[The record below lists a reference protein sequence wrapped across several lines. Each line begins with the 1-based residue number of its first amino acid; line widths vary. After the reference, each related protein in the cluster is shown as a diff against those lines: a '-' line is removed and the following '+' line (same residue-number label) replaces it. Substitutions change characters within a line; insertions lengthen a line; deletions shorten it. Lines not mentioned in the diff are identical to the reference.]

1 MYRTVLNAEA
11 RYPHSNSPIHLQPR
25 TLEIRKNFALC
36 NSSEATCTS
45 YPMYPRTHRKR
56 HYADPFPQTSDAN
69 AGGYCHRTAL
79 TTGNSVRTVWFSD
92 ELTPRADWTW
102 NNFFLSASIR
112 FYCWQHCA
120 CTFAPTRENTTST
133 PSTTKLWAF
142 VKNHE
147 LSHNTDGSYTY
158 QKTGSHASEG
168 QVLPPQNRLG
178 TPAGSCGA
186 DGKQFCSVGWPTG
199 ILGPI
204 PQSPPYSTEIKH
216 IPSSNNMTVCGNTC
230 NGPQDCGSRNP
241 EVDCFCALPSPDDA
255 HRLGL
260 DPVASSFVCL
270 ELALSVS
277 IGGLGGRDV
286 KRYVDEK
293 GWEYRCP
300 CNETFVAP
308 ECCGVGYGRVDL
320 S

>member
-1 MYRTVLNAEA
+1 MLIPWT
-11 RYPHSNSPIHLQPR
+11 P
-25 TLEIRKNFALC
+25 
-36 NSSEATCTS
+36 TS
-45 YPMYPRTHRKR
+45 AAK
-56 HYADPFPQTSDAN
+56 

-79 TTGNSVRTVWFSD
+79 AMGGSARTVWFSD
-92 ELTPRADWTW
+92 ELTPRLDWTW

-120 CTFAPTRENTTST
+120 CTSEPTGENTTST

-142 VKNHE
+142 VKGHE
-147 LSHNTDGSYTY
+147 MAHNSNGSYTY
-158 QKTGSHASEG
+158 QQTGSQASEG

-178 TPAGSCGA
+178 TPAGSCGT
-186 DGKQFCSVGWPTG
+186 DGRQFCSVPWPTN

-204 PQSPPYSTEIKH
+204 PQSPPHSTEIEHAFDSKD
-216 IPSSNNMTVCGNTC
+216 MTTCGNTC
-230 NGPQDCGSRNP
+230 KGPQDCGSKDP
-241 EVDCFCALPSPDDA
+241 DADCFCALPSPDDA

-260 DPVASSFVCL
+260 DPIASPFVCL
-270 ELALSVS
+270 SLALGIS
-277 IGGLGGRDV
+277 IGGLGRRDV
-286 KRYVDEK
+286 KRYVDQK

-308 ECCGVGYGRVDL
+308 ECCGVRDGMVFL